1 MANTTTLLALIKE
14 FPEPFLDP
22 ESVLPPA
29 LKAEEA
35 VVKQGENQPVLDSE
49 DEEIDWFEQCSTDL
63 LDLQDEPELQKMAV
77 SFLSSLSEL
86 AQRYQRFTNMT
97 FAKSIADLPSISERL
112 VSTQQVLPSVWD
124 EPVSEFELP
133 NLPETHARQ
142 GSGDCPSGMCPI
154 DH

>member
-22 ESVLPPA
+22 ESALPPA
-29 LKAEEA
+29 PK
-35 VVKQGENQPVLDSE
+35 V
-49 DEEIDWFEQCSTDL
+49 EEIEL
-63 LDLQDEPELQKMAV
+63 VPELPVIKDTPELTWREECEFALIHI
-77 SFLSSLSEL
+77 SSDPDLRRLAANLLENLS
-86 AQRYQRFTNMT
+86 
-97 FAKSIADLPSISERL
+97 DISQLRRVWPAGSNPKL
-112 VSTQQVLPSVWD
+112 QHFNPQPIQQVLPSVWD